1 MNLNYIDTKVLV
13 TSDFYKKLIDDM
25 ENFGFKTLED
35 SNSQASFFRDVIIK
49 TYEYQNKINKIE
61 KIKSILADNKN
72 SKNIILNEINKHKND
87 ENFNKCLT
95 DIAILLSKT
104 LFSEDRIPEQEK
116 REIHIKSTKST
127 YYDLLDILND
137 KKQLKDAEIFKGI
150 LYDYMNYPLYTREKI
165 LFGNFYNEIKTNI
178 KNNITSI
185 ITTNKGKE
193 FEIEVYDII
202 SGKSEFHYYVTGFFH
217 EKSHRTFCIK
227 LCNIKSVRRGESY
240 QLTNNDITEAKNKL
254 IEGAEWFGND
264 VIKTVVKLTDK
275 GVIKYNS
282 YYVNRPSYV
291 DFDETTK
298 EMTFMC
304 SEEQIKNYFLQFG
317 RHALII
323 NNPDLKEIFYKHHK
337 NAYDAYEKSKT
348 Q

>member
-1 MNLNYIDTKVLV
+1 MDLNYIDTKVLV

-25 ENFGFKTLED
+25 ENFGFKTLEG
-35 SNSQASFFRDVIIK
+35 SNSQASFFREVIIK
-49 TYEYQNKINKIE
+49 TYDYQNKINKIE
-61 KIKSILADNKN
+61 KIKSILTDSIK
-72 SKNIILNEINKHKND
+72 SKNIILNEINKHKYD

-116 REIHIKSTKST
+116 KEIHIKSTKST
-127 YYDLLDILND
+127 YYNLLDILND
-137 KKQLKDAEIFKGI
+137 KKQLKDTEIFKGI

-193 FEIEVYDII
+193 LEIEAYDII
-202 SGKSEFHYYVTGFFH
+202 SGKSEFHYYITGFFH
-217 EKSHRTFCIK
+217 EKPHKTFCIK

-240 QLTNNDITEAKNKL
+240 QLTEADKTIAKERL
-254 IEGAEWFGND
+254 KEGAEWFGNE
-264 VIKTVVKLTDK
+264 VVKTVIKLTDE
-275 GVIKYNS
+275 GIRKYNS

-291 DFDETTK
+291 DFNESTR

-323 NNPDLKEIFYKHHK
+323 NNAELKEIFYKHHQ
-337 NAYDAYEKSKT
+337 NAYNAYK
-348 Q
+348 